1 MMKDGSDPRVNIGV
15 SVFVIAIC
23 AAVLWECRSIPPGV
37 FEPLGSAP
45 VPEGAATFVILLAL
59 IVIGRSILALR
70 RSRGVEATT
79 AEVPPRRLD
88 AAIVFGLT
96 VVYVAA
102 MQSRVTTFA
111 IMTTVYLFL
120 TIGLLIRF
128 ERRAL
133 LPILI
138 TALVIGFGCQYLF
151 TRVFIVDLPGL

>member
-1 MMKDGSDPRVNIGV
+1 MA
-15 SVFVIAIC
+15 VFVIAIC

-45 VPEGAATFVILLAL
+45 VPEGAATLVILLAL
-59 IVIGRSILALR
+59 IVIGCAILALR
-70 RSRGVEATT
+70 RTRGIETT
-79 AEVPPRRLD
+79 AAEVAPRWLD
-88 AAIVFGLT
+88 AATVFGLT

-102 MQSRVTTFA
+102 MQSRLTTFA
-111 IMTTVYLFL
+111 IMTTIYLFL
-120 TIGLLIRF
+120 TIGLLVRF

-133 LPILI
+133 LPILV